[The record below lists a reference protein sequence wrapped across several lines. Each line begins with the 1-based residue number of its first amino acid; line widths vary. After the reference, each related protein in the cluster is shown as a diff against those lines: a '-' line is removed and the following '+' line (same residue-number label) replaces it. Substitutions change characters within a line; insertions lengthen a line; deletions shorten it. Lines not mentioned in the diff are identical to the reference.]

1 MGGGGVEELGFEE
14 LVEILAAFEQEHE
27 PSTVDR
33 AMQRAAVE
41 RRLMALLSTGQPHA
55 ERRAHVRVPGELRA
69 SIHRDDEA
77 IQATV
82 RDLCEGGLRLTS
94 AWGPPVGATLEVE
107 LRIKMIPGV
116 MPPRAPVI
124 VAWVTALGDSA
135 YEFGVRFFAHD
146 DAHRRRMRRV
156 VVELLRRVPVPTT
169 H

>member
-1 MGGGGVEELGFEE
+1 MAIDDLEFEE
-14 LVEILAAFEQEHE
+14 LVEIMAGFEQENE
-27 PSTVDR
+27 PSDVDR
-33 AMQRAAVE
+33 AMQRSAVE
-41 RRLMALLSTGQPHA
+41 RRLIALLSGGQREA

-69 SIHRDDEA
+69 RIYREQET

-107 LRIKMIPGV
+107 LLIKSIPGV
-116 MPPRAPVI
+116 APPRAPVM
-124 VAWVTALGDSA
+124 VAWVVALGDAA
-135 YEFGVRFFAHD
+135 YDFGVSFLAHD

-156 VVELLRRVPVPTT
+156 VVELLRRIPLATT

>member
-1 MGGGGVEELGFEE
+1 MAIDDLEFVD
-14 LVEILAAFEQEHE
+14 LVEIMAGFEQENE
-27 PSTVDR
+27 PSDVDR

-41 RRLMALLSTGQPHA
+41 RRLMALLSGGQRTD
-55 ERRAHVRVPGELRA
+55 ERRAHVRVPGELGAR
-69 SIHRDDEA
+69 IYREQET

-107 LRIKMIPGV
+107 LRIKSIPGV
-116 MPPRAPVI
+116 APPRAPVM
-124 VAWVTALGDSA
+124 VAWVVPLGDGA
-135 YEFGVRFFAHD
+135 YEFGVRFLAHD

-156 VVELLRRVPVPTT
+156 VVELLRRVPLATQ